1 MVKKIQKELKTFR
14 GKVILVLSMMFFT
27 SIIWFY
33 MDTNTQANPPDQNIR
48 VIELEIKNMVF
59 GNNNPDIYLLPGE
72 TVRFVITNLDP
83 GMTHEFK
90 IRGTDI
96 KTRAL
101 EFGEQDSIIF
111 QTPQTENDLLY
122 ICSWHALTMR
132 GNLFVRSEFPASSN
146 IALK

>member
-1 MVKKIQKELKTFR
+1 MVKQIKRELRTFR
-14 GKVILVLSMMFFT
+14 GKVFLALLIMLFAS
-27 SIIWFY
+27 SIWFY
-33 MDTNTQANPPDQNIR
+33 ASTSTQANPVEQNIR
-48 VIELEIKNMVF
+48 VIELEIKDMVF

-111 QTPQTENDLLY
+111 QTPETENDLMY
-122 ICSWHALTMR
+122 ICSWHALSMR
-132 GNLFVRSEFPASSN
+132 GNLFVRSELPASSN

>member
-1 MVKKIQKELKTFR
+1 MVKEIKRELRTFR
-14 GKVILVLSMMFFT
+14 GKVILVISVMFIASSIWVNMGT
-27 SIIWFY
+27 S
-33 MDTNTQANPPDQNIR
+33 TQANPPDQNIR
-48 VIELEIKNMVF
+48 VIELEIKGMVF
-59 GNNNPDIYLLPGE
+59 GDNNPDIYLSPGE

-101 EFGEQDSIIF
+101 EFGEQDSVTF
-111 QTPQTENDLLY
+111 QTPQTENDLMY

-132 GNLFVRSEFPASSN
+132 GNLFVRSKFPASSN